1 MSNLEKGL
9 LAFEQENYS
18 ETLILLKPL
27 AENGHSEA
35 QCILG
40 NIYHLGLGVEP
51 NIKEA
56 IKWYQ
61 KSAKQ
66 GYLIAQNNLN
76 TIYLMEKINAEVLL
90 TGNF

>member
-9 LAFEQENYS
+9 LAFEEKNYQ

-27 AENGHSEA
+27 AEEGNPEA

-40 NIYHLGLGVEP
+40 NIYHLGLGVNP
-51 NIKEA
+51 NTQKA
-56 IKWYQ
+56 VKWYK

-66 GYLIAQNNLN
+66 GYLIAKNNLK
-76 TIYLMEKINAEVLL
+76 TIYLMEEIGKEAL

>member
-1 MSNLEKGL
+1 MSILEKGL
-9 LAFEQENYS
+9 LAFEEKKYK

-27 AENGHSEA
+27 AEEGNPEA

-40 NIYHLGLGVEP
+40 NIYHLGLGVNH

-66 GYLIAQNNLN
+66 GYLIAENNLK
-76 TIYLMEKINAEVLL
+76 TIYLMEEIYKEVLVS
-90 TGNF
+90 NF